1 MAKIKLI
8 TLKETIE
15 KDRLEAEFFI
25 SVSRMKSNFV
35 IGEKIIEFVQ
45 YGTSEELNEE
55 KEGYPILRLN
65 EFDGDFISEP
75 VKFTKR
81 IDKEK
86 FENLKLK
93 AGDVLICRT
102 NGNPKLVG
110 KSAIVMEDKDFAFAS
125 YLFRIRPKKEIIN
138 AETLLVFLNSKIGR
152 EEIEKHLMISNQSN
166 FSPAKFREIK
176 IPLIPQKNQW
186 QIKELIMKAYKL
198 HERSKKLYGEA
209 NFIFSKEVN
218 PTNYKSKRVLTF
230 NNQYSKLSQSNRF
243 DAEYYQPKYK
253 KTEELIEKYQEGS
266 TLLSE
271 VIIIRDDN
279 INPEKNESYKYIELA
294 NVLENG
300 EISGFIKENG
310 GKLPSRAR
318 RQVFEGDIII
328 STIEGSLSSCALIT
342 KEYDKALCSTGFF
355 VINSNSINS
364 ETLLIMF
371 KSGLFQDL
379 LKKGCSGTIL
389 TAIGKDEFNK
399 IRIPLVKREIQK
411 KIAEKIKEAFRLRKE
426 AKALLEEAKEKV
438 EEVILN

>member
-1 MAKIKLI
+1 M
-8 TLKETIE
+8 
-15 KDRLEAEFFI
+15 
-25 SVSRMKSNFV
+25 
-35 IGEKIIEFVQ
+35 
-45 YGTSEELNEE
+45 
-55 KEGYPILRLN
+55 
-65 EFDGDFISEP
+65 
-75 VKFTKR
+75 
-81 IDKEK
+81 
-86 FENLKLK
+86 
-93 AGDVLICRT
+93 
-102 NGNPKLVG
+102 
-110 KSAIVMEDKDFAFAS
+110 
-125 YLFRIRPKKEIIN
+125 
-138 AETLLVFLNSKIGR
+138 
-152 EEIEKHLMISNQSN
+152 
-166 FSPAKFREIK
+166 
-176 IPLIPQKNQW
+176 
-186 QIKELIMKAYKL
+186 
-198 HERSKKLYGEA
+198 
-209 NFIFSKEVN
+209 
-218 PTNYKSKRVLTF
+218 
-230 NNQYSKLSQSNRF
+230 
-243 DAEYYQPKYK
+243 
-253 KTEELIEKYQEGS
+253 
-266 TLLSE
+266 SE

-389 TAIGKDEFNK
+389 SAINKDEFNK